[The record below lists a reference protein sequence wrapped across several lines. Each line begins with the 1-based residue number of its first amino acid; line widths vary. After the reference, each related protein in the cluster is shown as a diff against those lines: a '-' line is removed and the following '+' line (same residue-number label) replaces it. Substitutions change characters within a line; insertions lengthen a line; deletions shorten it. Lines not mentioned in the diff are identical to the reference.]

1 MDSVRHICEERQRLS
16 AMILEVQ
23 RLRELVAKAEA
34 EALSRCHRRET
45 PLTKRS
51 PRLDDAGAGN
61 VTIAG

>member
-1 MDSVRHICEERQRLS
+1 M
-16 AMILEVQ
+16 MLEVQ

-34 EALSRCHRRET
+34 EALSRCHLRET

-61 VTIAG
+61 FTIAG